1 MAYQKRKLEDLN
13 VMDDFLISAVAADG
27 EVGAEFCK
35 KILSVLL
42 QKKIG
47 KIRVMSQKV
56 IMASTP
62 ECRGIRL
69 DVEVEEAQE
78 GEMGFPA
85 LNVYDMEPHLRKKT
99 NFPRHNRFY
108 QAKIDGRYLKSGE
121 ENFDNLP
128 NLYVITITD
137 FDPFEKDYMVYTVR
151 NYCEEDMQME
161 YDDGLRFYYFNS
173 KGKKG
178 GSPAIKAM
186 LDYMQESTIENVVN
200 EDIKEIHKYVNEV
213 KLRPEVREQYMR
225 LDEIIEQAQEE
236 AVTESYIEDILE
248 WIGEYGEISQSLE
261 EQIRAEDNPAVLK
274 TWLRIAAR
282 AHSTEEF
289 ENEIHIFG

>member
-1 MAYQKRKLEDLN
+1 MM
-13 VMDDFLISAVAADG
+13 VCVFI
-27 EVGAEFCK
+27 
-35 KILSVLL
+35 ILTV
-42 QKKIG
+42 
-47 KIRVMSQKV
+47 KV
-56 IMASTP
+56 
-62 ECRGIRL
+62 
-69 DVEVEEAQE
+69 
-78 GEMGFPA
+78 
-85 LNVYDMEPHLRKKT
+85 
-99 NFPRHNRFY
+99 
-108 QAKIDGRYLKSGE
+108 
-121 ENFDNLP
+121 
-128 NLYVITITD
+128 
-137 FDPFEKDYMVYTVR
+137 
-151 NYCEEDMQME
+151 
-161 YDDGLRFYYFNS
+161 
-173 KGKKG
+173 KKG